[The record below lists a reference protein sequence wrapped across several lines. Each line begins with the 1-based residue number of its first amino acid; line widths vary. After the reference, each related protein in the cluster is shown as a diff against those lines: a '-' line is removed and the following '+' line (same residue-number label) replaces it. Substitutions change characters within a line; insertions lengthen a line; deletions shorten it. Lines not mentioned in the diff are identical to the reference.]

1 MGNRATPS
9 LTTTCRLC
17 GGGDLVHK
25 LSCRG
30 FDLFSCR
37 DCSYV
42 QVDPVPSIEVI
53 NSIYGEEYF
62 HKSKYRDDVANRHEQ
77 ARRVQLLKRAGVPRK
92 GKVLDI
98 GCASGEFISAAN
110 ERFEAWGIDI
120 SQHAVA
126 RAKAHNTDA
135 ADRIF
140 YANPYRFELP
150 DEKFDAVVLWD
161 VLEHLIDPERSIE
174 QAVAQLKPDGVLICS
189 TPNISTTTAKIM
201 GKRWAFM
208 TPPEHLGFFN
218 PASLSLLL
226 SKEGLT
232 PRFWMSR
239 GKWANIGFL
248 AYKLRRVLPELMPA
262 TLVNLVHRSFVGS
275 YSVYVPT
282 GDVLYM
288 IGSKG

>member
-1 MGNRATPS
+1 MSKGATSVLP
-9 LTTTCRLC
+9 TICRLC
-17 GGGDLVHK
+17 GGGDFVHK
-25 LSCRG
+25 LSSRG
-30 FDLFSCR
+30 FDLFACR

-42 QVDPVPSIEVI
+42 HVDPVPSIEVS

-77 ARRVQLLKRAGVPRK
+77 GRRVELLRRAGVPSN

-110 ERFEAWGIDI
+110 EHFKVWGVDI
-120 SQHAVA
+120 SEHAVA
-126 RAKAHNTDA
+126 RAKADNPDA

-140 YANPYRFELP
+140 YANPNKFELP

-161 VLEHLIDPERSIE
+161 VLEHLINPERSIE
-174 QAVAQLKPDGVLICS
+174 QAVAQLKPYGVLICS
-189 TPNISTTTAKIM
+189 TPNIGTTTAKIM

-232 PRFWMSR
+232 PGFWMSR

-262 TLVNLVHRSFVGS
+262 KLVNLVHRSFVGR

-288 IGSKG
+288 IGSMD